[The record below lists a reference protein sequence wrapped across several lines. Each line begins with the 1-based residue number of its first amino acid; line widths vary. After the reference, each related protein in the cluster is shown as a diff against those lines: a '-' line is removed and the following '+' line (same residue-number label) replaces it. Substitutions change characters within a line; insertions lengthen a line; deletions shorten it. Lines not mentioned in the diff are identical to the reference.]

1 MYENSYF
8 QFTKNRQT
16 RIWFLNTSVHTSAS
30 KCDKSEH
37 YSMRARTSFY
47 GKKYRQGNYISHT
60 LLYVSFPYKSFFV
73 FVSVSVSW
81 ITRSFSFDIFNPSFH
96 NYSFMVCIAV
106 WLSSFGL
113 SPIPMQ
119 AHFMA
124 NASRYLGWLTAKT
137 TGFRQDA
144 ILAKN
149 DGNWETKG
157 DTRVRSPKQQIM
169 QTIA

>member
-1 MYENSYF
+1 MAKNTDKETTLVIRYF
-8 QFTKNRQT
+8 MFH
-16 RIWFLNTSVHTSAS
+16 FLINH
-30 KCDKSEH
+30 
-37 YSMRARTSFY
+37 F
-47 GKKYRQGNYISHT
+47 
-60 LLYVSFPYKSFFV
+60 
-73 FVSVSVSW
+73 
-81 ITRSFSFDIFNPSFH
+81 SFSFLFPFFSFR

>member
-1 MYENSYF
+1 M
-8 QFTKNRQT
+8 RQT
-16 RIWFLNTSVHTSAS
+16 RICYLDTSVHTSAS

-47 GKKYRQGNYISHT
+47 SKKYRQGNYISHT
-60 LLYVSFPYKSFFV
+60 LLYVSFPYNSFFL
-73 FVSVSVSW
+73 
-81 ITRSFSFDIFNPSFH
+81 FSFFLFFSVFLFFFPFPNH
-96 NYSFMVCIAV
+96 SFMVCILV

-113 SPIPMQ
+113 SPIPIQ

-149 DGNWETKG
+149 AGNWETKG
-157 DTRVRSPKQQIM
+157 VTRVRSPKQEIM